1 VVEDGHDHLLFP
13 NAATFLM
20 NSEKSDRLAR
30 SWANEHGA
38 PALTSTRFR
47 LTPT

>member
-1 VVEDGHDHLLFP
+1 
-13 NAATFLM
+13 M

-38 PALTSTRFR
+38 PALTNSVSADADLETNTR
-47 LTPT
+47 